1 MFDYTRS
8 ILDKIV
14 NDIKKTA
21 RAFMIFTQTA
31 TIAYLIYSLI
41 APVGKLWVNILLLA
55 LSVIYFIIY
64 IALTS
69 EKWDDTKA
77 ETTKKRRALA
87 KARNIFA
94 RSKLVVNFFPMVGVV
109 YGLASASTHATPI
122 STILSLLPVLGW
134 VLQFIFEI
142 LRMLIDKY
150 KALLGYAVRK
160 DTEGIVKAYNAV
172 SKFMGK
178 PPMETAAIPEK
189 AQEILDLEKE
199 KFQKKQELKRSAKAA
214 ARKEQILQY
223 KEQKSQERA
232 AKKALRLELKQ
243 NKKLQKKNKKVKK
256 EDELSTNATKDENS
270 KLERD

>member
-21 RAFMIFTQTA
+21 RAFMIFTQAA

-41 APVGKLWVNILLLA
+41 APVGKLWVNIPLLA

-77 ETTKKRRALA
+77 ETTKKRKTLA

-199 KFQKKQELKRSAKAA
+199 KFQKKQEIKRSAKAA

-232 AKKALRLELKQ
+232 AKKTLRLELKQ

>member
-8 ILDKIV
+8 ILNKIV
-14 NDIKKTA
+14 NDVKKTA
-21 RAFMIFTQTA
+21 RAFMIFTQAA

-41 APVGKLWVNILLLA
+41 APVGKLWVNIPLLA
-55 LSVIYFIIY
+55 LSVIYLIIY

-69 EKWDDTKA
+69 EKWDDTKT

-94 RSKLVVNFFPMVGVV
+94 RSKLIVNFFPMVGVV

-134 VLQFIFEI
+134 VLQLIFEI

-150 KALLGYAVRK
+150 KALLGYAFNK

-172 SKFMGK
+172 SKFIGK

-199 KFQKKQELKRSAKAA
+199 KFQKKQEIKRSAKAA
-214 ARKEQILQY
+214 ARKKQILQY

-243 NKKLQKKNKKVKK
+243 NKKLQKKNQKGKK
-256 EDELSTNATKDENS
+256 EDEHFTNATKDENS

>member
-21 RAFMIFTQTA
+21 RAFMIFTQAA
-31 TIAYLIYSLI
+31 TIAYLIYSLV

-55 LSVIYFIIY
+55 LSVVYFVIY
-64 IALTS
+64 IVLTT
-69 EKWDDTKA
+69 EKWTDKKS
-77 ETTKKRRALA
+77 ETSRKRRALA

-94 RSKLVVNFFPMVGVV
+94 RSRLIVNFFPMVGVV
-109 YGLASASTHATPI
+109 YGLASASTNATPV

-134 VLQFIFEI
+134 VLQLIFEI

-150 KALLGYAVRK
+150 KSLLGYAFNK

-178 PPMETAAIPEK
+178 PPMETAEIPEK
-189 AQEILDLEKE
+189 AQEILDTEKE
-199 KFQKKQELKRSAKAA
+199 KFQRKQAIKRSAK
-214 ARKEQILQY
+214 KEY
-223 KEQKSQERA
+223 EQEWRAQKRQEKA
-232 AKKALRLELKQ
+232 EKKAEKKALRAQVKENKQ
-243 NKKLQKKNKKVKK
+243 LQKKNKKGKT
-256 EDELSTNATKDENS
+256 E
-270 KLERD
+270 